1 MMSVAII
8 GGGITGLTA
17 AFRLKEQ
24 GVSATIYEASER
36 VGGVIRSVRKDGF
49 LAEFGPNTVL
59 ETSPKITQL
68 IADLG
73 LASKKLATNPAAGER
88 YLVRGRQ
95 TVALPDSPLK
105 FFKSTLFSTQ
115 TKLRLFA
122 EPFIRRAPAD
132 LDEPL
137 ADFVLRRLGREFLD
151 YAINPMVAGVY
162 AGSPEKLSV
171 KWAFPKLWA
180 LEQRYGSLILGQIL
194 GARAR
199 KRSGS
204 VSKANAPKFSFE
216 GGLGDLVDTLRAKL
230 EGDIRCSSPVR
241 RIERKA
247 GRWAVAVE
255 GAGEFEH
262 DCVVLAAPAHKL
274 SELEIIAEEKVDL
287 TLLGEIVYPPVASV
301 VLGYRRP
308 EIAHPLDG
316 FGMLIPEVEKC
327 NSLGVIFSSSL
338 FPNRAP
344 QGHVTL
350 TCYIGGMRAPALA
363 AKPPEMLCLLA
374 HQDISTILGASGGP
388 VFKHVTVYD
397 KAIPQYNVGYGKF
410 KDLMAEAERRA
421 PGVFFAGHYRDGIS
435 LGDSIVSGCDVAL
448 KIATV
453 ASRFKSV
460 LRAS

>member
-1 MMSVAII
+1 MKSVAII
-8 GGGITGLTA
+8 GAGITGLTA
-17 AFRLKEQ
+17 AFRLKER
-24 GVSATIYEASER
+24 GVAVTVYEASDR
-36 VGGVIRSVRKDGF
+36 AGGVIRSIRKDGF

-59 ETSPKITQL
+59 DTSPKITQL

-73 LASKKLATNPAAGER
+73 LASKKLATDPAADER
-88 YLVRGRQ
+88 YLVRDKK

-105 FFKSTLFSTQ
+105 FFKSKLFSTK

-162 AGSPEKLSV
+162 AGSPAKLSV

-180 LEQRYGSLILGQIL
+180 VEQRYGSLILGQFL
-194 GARAR
+194 GARER

-216 GGLGDLVDTLRAKL
+216 GGLGDLAEALRAKL
-230 EGDIRCSSPVR
+230 EENIRFSSPVR
-241 RIERKA
+241 RVVKNGER
-247 GRWAVAVE
+247 WSVAVE

-262 DCVVLAAPAHKL
+262 DAVILCAPAHKL
-274 SELEIIAEEKVDL
+274 AGLEVIAGDKIDL
-287 TLLGEIVYPPVASV
+287 SPLGEIVYPPVASV
-301 VLGYRRP
+301 MLGYRRS

-316 FGMLIPEVEKC
+316 FGMLIPEVEKF

-344 QGHVTL
+344 KGHVAL
-350 TCYIGGMRAPALA
+350 TCYIGGMRAPELA
-363 AKPPEMLCLLA
+363 AKSPETLCLMA
-374 HQDISTILGASGGP
+374 HQDISTILGAAGGP
-388 VFKHVTVYD
+388 VFKHVTIYD
-397 KAIPQYNVGYGKF
+397 KAIPQYNVGYGRF
-410 KDLMAEAERRA
+410 KDLMTEAERRA
-421 PGVFFAGHYRDGIS
+421 PGLFFAGHYRDGIS
-435 LGDSIVSGCDVAL
+435 LGDSIVSGDDTAL
-448 KIATV
+448 RIA
-453 ASRFKSV
+453 A
-460 LRAS
+460 L

>member
-1 MMSVAII
+1 MKSVAIV

-17 AFRLKEQ
+17 AFRLKER
-24 GVSATIYEASER
+24 GIAVTIYEASER
-36 VGGVIRSVRKDGF
+36 VGGVIRSIRKDGF

-68 IADLG
+68 IADIG
-73 LASKKLATNPAAGER
+73 LASKKLATDPAANER
-88 YLVRGRQ
+88 YLVRDKK
-95 TVALPDSPLK
+95 TVALPDSPPA
-105 FFKSTLFSTQ
+105 FFKSKLFSTR

-137 ADFVLRRLGREFLD
+137 AVFVLRRLGREFLD

-180 LEQRYGSLILGQIL
+180 LEQRYSSLILGQIF

-199 KRSGS
+199 KRAGS
-204 VSKANAPKFSFE
+204 VSKANAPKFSFDT
-216 GGLGDLVDTLRAKL
+216 GLAALVDALRETL
-230 EGDIRCSSPVR
+230 EGSIRFSSPVR
-241 RIERKA
+241 RVAQQGK
-247 GRWAVAVE
+247 RWTVSVE

-262 DCVVLAAPAHKL
+262 DCVILAAPAHKL
-274 SELEIIAEEKVDL
+274 AGLEIVANEKVDL
-287 TLLGEIVYPPVASV
+287 SALGEIVYPPVASV
-301 VLGYRRP
+301 VLGYRRA
-308 EIAHPLDG
+308 EITHPLDG
-316 FGMLIPEVEKC
+316 FGMLIPEVEKF

-344 QGHVTL
+344 QGHVAL

-363 AKPPEMLCLLA
+363 SKPPEMLCLLA

-388 VFKHVTVYD
+388 VFSHVTFYD
-397 KAIPQYNVGYGKF
+397 KAIPQYNVGYGRF
-410 KDLMAEAERRA
+410 KDLLTETERRA
-421 PGVFFAGHYRDGIS
+421 PGLFFAGHYRDGIS
-435 LGDSIVSGCDVAL
+435 LGDSIVSGHDMAL
-448 KIATV
+448 KIA
-453 ASRFKSV
+453 A
-460 LRAS
+460 L